1 MSKRIS
7 ALILSATL
15 ISSFGCSQGRKSPQ
29 TAQQSRPAVVAST
42 PVSQPQLTTPVR
54 NPQPTTLT
62 AAPSDRPAKPA
73 QKPALVPGS
82 AGGGYTNEVE
92 SANYSHAQY
101 KTKAVPSYQRRG
113 QARTALGPGYGDERP
128 VAGGPEKTASHLYQ
142 VARTTPLST
151 FAADVDTASYANLRR
166 TLATGG
172 RPDPEAVRV
181 EEMLNYFSYDLPE
194 PAAGEPFSVTTELSD
209 CPWKA
214 EAQLLRVAIK
224 TKSIEAAQRPP
235 CNLVFL
241 LDVSGSMSAPDKLPL
256 LKSSLK
262 TLVDNLDDAD
272 RIAIVTYAGNSGLAL
287 ASTPASQKETILEA
301 IDSLRPGGST
311 NGASGIELA
320 YQVAKKS
327 GTEGSVNR
335 VILCTD
341 GDFNVGVSSPEA
353 LRTLIEQ
360 KRKSGLFLSV
370 LGFGTGNNDKVME
383 TLADNG
389 NGNYASIDSPL
400 EARKVLVEEA
410 GATLVTV
417 AQDVKFQVAFNPQ
430 LVGRY
435 RILGYENRMLA
446 AQDFD
451 NDAKDAGDLGAGH
464 AVTVLYEIVPPKTPV
479 SSPGSAF
486 EKLQGGKPTADQL
499 ALVKLRYKQPG
510 DDASQ
515 LREVPVKADVV
526 ALAEASNDQ
535 RWAVAV
541 TGFGLRL
548 HGDPVARQGSLD
560 QIAALA
566 EGAVGAKGDS
576 YRLEF
581 LKLVGAARK
590 LPS

>member
-1 MSKRIS
+1 MSKRLS

-15 ISSFGCSQGRKSPQ
+15 IASFGCSQEQKPPQ
-29 TAQQSRPAVVAST
+29 TAHQPRTEVVAGSPPSTSRP
-42 PVSQPQLTTPVR
+42 TTPKVAPAVR
-54 NPQPTTLT
+54 TAPPAANPGPV
-62 AAPSDRPAKPA
+62 PRPAREVYKR
-73 QKPALVPGS
+73 
-82 AGGGYTNEVE
+82 EVE
-92 SANYSHAQY
+92 RANYSYAQY
-101 KTKAVPSYQRRG
+101 KAIPAYQSGRHSKAAVV
-113 QARTALGPGYGDERP
+113 PGYGDEKP
-128 VAGGPEKTASHLYQ
+128 VAGGSAAPSDDLYQ
-142 VARTTPLST
+142 VAMASPLST

-166 TLATGG
+166 TLASGG
-172 RPDPEAVRV
+172 RPDPESVRV

-209 CPWKA
+209 CPWKS

-241 LDVSGSMSAPDKLPL
+241 LDVSGSMSQPDKLPL

-262 TLVDNLDDAD
+262 TLVDNLDDSD
-272 RIAIVTYAGNSGLAL
+272 RIAIVTYAGDSGLAL
-287 ASTPASQKETILEA
+287 ASTPASEKETILEA
-301 IDSLRPGGST
+301 IDSLHPGGST

-353 LRTLIEQ
+353 LKTLIEQ

-370 LGFGTGNNDKVME
+370 LGFGSGNNDKVME

-417 AQDVKFQVAFNPQ
+417 AKDVKFQVAFNPQ

-435 RILGYENRMLA
+435 RILGYENRILA
-446 AQDFD
+446 TQDFD

-479 SSPGSAF
+479 SSPGAAF
-486 EKLQGGKPTADQL
+486 EKLQGGKPTADQI

-510 DDASQ
+510 DDASE

-526 ALAEASNDQ
+526 ALDEASTDQ

-548 HGDPVARQGSLD
+548 HGDPVARQSTLE

-576 YRLEF
+576 YRQEF